1 MHSEDIWQRGTDEGG
16 WPRRGGGRRGH
27 PRGPGF
33 PGRPGFPGGPGGLGG
48 FGPWS
53 GEPRMMRGPRAKRGD
68 VRAAALALLAQEP
81 MNGYQIIQ
89 QISERSGG
97 IWRPSAGSI
106 YPALAQLEDENL
118 ITVLPADGGRRAY
131 TLTDEGRAYAAAHAD
146 ELKAPWSAM
155 SSDAATAAVDMRTL
169 VGQVHLAAF
178 QVVSAGTDAQ
188 VQQARKVLAQTR
200 RALYRIL
207 AEGGAADAEDG
218 PASAGS
224 AESSLAADEARACRR
239 VFRSDRRCRCYSP
252 AAAFG
257 LMMAAEI
264 KQFPAFMGLAQLLV
278 MPLFLGNERRRVATG
293 ANHPAS
299 HSSALRRGPGT
310 PATVPRRGTR
320 APLSMLHRTAP
331 RCVKTGL
338 EANLGM
344 TAS

>member
-1 MHSEDIWQRGTDEGG
+1 
-16 WPRRGGGRRGH
+16 
-27 PRGPGF
+27 
-33 PGRPGFPGGPGGLGG
+33 
-48 FGPWS
+48 
-53 GEPRMMRGPRAKRGD
+53 
-68 VRAAALALLAQEP
+68 

-97 IWRPSAGSI
+97 IWRPSPGSI

-155 SSDAATAAVDMRTL
+155 TSDAATAAVDMRTL

-207 AEGGAADAEDG
+207 AEEGAADADDG

-224 AESSLAADEARACRR
+224 AESSLAAD
-239 VFRSDRRCRCYSP
+239 
-252 AAAFG
+252 
-257 LMMAAEI
+257 
-264 KQFPAFMGLAQLLV
+264 
-278 MPLFLGNERRRVATG
+278 
-293 ANHPAS
+293 
-299 HSSALRRGPGT
+299 
-310 PATVPRRGTR
+310 
-320 APLSMLHRTAP
+320 
-331 RCVKTGL
+331 
-338 EANLGM
+338 
-344 TAS
+344 